1 MKEGIQLERCYM
13 CSNNYPK
20 EVMKVK
26 VQILGRKAY
35 TVEICPVCLILA
47 NNNPSYYE
55 LCQTTKELRK

>member
-1 MKEGIQLERCYM
+1 M

-55 LCQTTKELRK
+55 LGQTTKELRK

>member
-1 MKEGIQLERCYM
+1 M
-13 CSNNYPK
+13 CSKLFPK
-20 EVMKVK
+20 ELMHTM